1 MFKKEGGFTIL
12 ELLITIG
19 LIGIIIPAV
28 YLSINALVV
37 INKRS
42 RNIAIVNIVA
52 DNKVESLRSK
62 GYNNIPSGESTF
74 TNELPTE
81 LPKPN
86 SAKLTVTTANGKKT
100 VDITIAFQDYNKQR
114 TVNYRTIISELGIGQ

>member
-1 MFKKEGGFTIL
+1 MLKKDGGFTVL

-62 GYNNIPSGESTF
+62 GYNNITSGENIF
-74 TNELPTE
+74 TSELPSE

-86 SAKLTVTTANGKKT
+86 SATLNVATSNGKKT
-100 VDITIAFQDYNKQR
+100 VDITISFQDYSKQR
-114 TVNYRTIISELGIGQ
+114 TVKYRTIISEMGVGQ